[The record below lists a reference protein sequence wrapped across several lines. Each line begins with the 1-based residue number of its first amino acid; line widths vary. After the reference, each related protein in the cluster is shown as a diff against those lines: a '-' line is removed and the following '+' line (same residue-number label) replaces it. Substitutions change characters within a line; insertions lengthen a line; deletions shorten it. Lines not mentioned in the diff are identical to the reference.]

1 MQFEWDEEK
10 NRKNIKKHGIS
21 FELAAKVFLD
31 ENRIENYDVEHS
43 DYEDR
48 YYAIGKVESMI
59 FVVFTERM
67 NSIRLLSARPA
78 EEDEIN
84 EYYKK
89 NDIGRR

>member
-10 NRKNIKKHGIS
+10 NRKNINKHGIS

-67 NSIRLLSARPA
+67 NSIRLISARLA

>member
-1 MQFEWDEEK
+1 
-10 NRKNIKKHGIS
+10 
-21 FELAAKVFLD
+21 
-31 ENRIENYDVEHS
+31 
-43 DYEDR
+43 
-48 YYAIGKVESMI
+48 MI

-67 NSIRLLSARPA
+67 NSIRLISARPA